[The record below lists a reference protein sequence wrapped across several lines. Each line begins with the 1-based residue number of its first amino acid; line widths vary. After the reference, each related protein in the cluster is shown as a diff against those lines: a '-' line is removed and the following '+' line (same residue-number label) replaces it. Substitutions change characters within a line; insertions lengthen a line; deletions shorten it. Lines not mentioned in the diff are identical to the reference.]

1 VALLA
6 FAHRMPLLQQPID
19 ISCPP
24 GPQQQTC
31 GSGFDGKTDGHGMCY
46 FTDPARSAYQ
56 ASSADNLHSLVMSVL
71 VAWSRISPLPLA
83 TTPPPAAAA
92 ASDRRDDGVCSWLC
106 TVDGDW
112 RPGKQASKH
121 SGLVLMRKIFNS

>member
-1 VALLA
+1 
-6 FAHRMPLLQQPID
+6 
-19 ISCPP
+19 
-24 GPQQQTC
+24 
-31 GSGFDGKTDGHGMCY
+31 
-46 FTDPARSAYQ
+46 
-56 ASSADNLHSLVMSVL
+56 MSVL